1 MLVLSQIS
9 WLYCKNLYY
18 VFFFS
23 LCLSVMSNRGGILLC
38 SVPLLFEN
46 IFTHMLFF
54 FLGLLDIER
63 TCKKD
68 EKAGKYAEQGENSF
82 RVDLCWRWHRQ
93 ALQAWG
99 HARVRWHA
107 EKYTL
112 KTILHRAENKPLF
125 GQGAHKKDKR
135 ENWLILVV
143 ERLNQ
148 QSRRKCH

>member
-1 MLVLSQIS
+1 M
-9 WLYCKNLYY
+9 C
-18 VFFFS
+18 FFFS

-82 RVDLCWRWHRQ
+82 RVDLCWVTQTGIAGLR
-93 ALQAWG
+93 
-99 HARVRWHA
+99 AR
-107 EKYTL
+107 EG
-112 KTILHRAENKPLF
+112 PLT
-125 GQGAHKKDKR
+125 
-135 ENWLILVV
+135 
-143 ERLNQ
+143 
-148 QSRRKCH
+148 C